1 VGFKLQ
7 AILSKKHLGR
17 KCMEFEKLFFGVL
30 RVMTP
35 LGPRYLKPSFGQRV
49 YLLWVFRN
57 FTTLPIKV
65 LSSRQ
70 QRLVESMWAN
80 NRFVSFGI
88 GVDDAP
94 LIGTLEQRPAISS
107 DALLTRRP
115 SGSVADSVAPFAAD
129 ARRR

>member
-1 VGFKLQ
+1 
-7 AILSKKHLGR
+7 
-17 KCMEFEKLFFGVL
+17 MEFEKLLSGVL

-80 NRFVSFGI
+80 NRFISFGI
-88 GVDDAP
+88 GAHDVP

-107 DALLTRRP
+107 DALQTPRP
-115 SGSVADSVAPFAAD
+115 DNSVADSVAPFAAD
-129 ARRR
+129 ARQR

>member
-1 VGFKLQ
+1 
-7 AILSKKHLGR
+7 
-17 KCMEFEKLFFGVL
+17 MEFEKLLSGVL

-88 GVDDAP
+88 GTDDAP

-107 DALLTRRP
+107 DALQTRRP
-115 SGSVADSVAPFAAD
+115 SSSVADSVAPFAAD

>member
-1 VGFKLQ
+1 
-7 AILSKKHLGR
+7 
-17 KCMEFEKLFFGVL
+17 MEFEKLLSGVL

-80 NRFVSFGI
+80 NRFISFGI

-94 LIGTLEQRPAISS
+94 LIGTLEERPAISP
-107 DALLTRRP
+107 DVLPTRRP
-115 SGSVADSVAPFAAD
+115 SNSVADSVAPCAAD
-129 ARRR
+129 ASQR